1 VTGSEK
7 HSAYYGTELIT
18 TVKKF
23 CNTGPGAGS
32 TKHFT
37 VVIYTY
43 IGVASAKILCS
54 YTDIGTFLSKSSHL
68 AATLGVTKMNDSHCY
83 KSGHT
88 LLCCLSPTSVENR
101 GRIQNALFFFLTYEW
116 AQYVKL

>member
-23 CNTGPGAGS
+23 CSTGPGAG
-32 TKHFT
+32 
-37 VVIYTY
+37 
-43 IGVASAKILCS
+43 S

-68 AATLGVTKMNDSHCY
+68 AATLGVTKMNDSHC
-83 KSGHT
+83 
-88 LLCCLSPTSVENR
+88 
-101 GRIQNALFFFLTYEW
+101 
-116 AQYVKL
+116 